1 MLSASSNEANL
12 SGIDEWAPCK
22 GQQQQTSAATE
33 QTSAATEQT
42 SPSCEKR
49 ENPLCPYLNAAQYV
63 YEFDYTTM

>member
-1 MLSASSNEANL
+1 VLSASSNEANL

-22 GQQQQTSAATE
+22 GQQQQTSAT
-33 QTSAATEQT
+33 TEQT